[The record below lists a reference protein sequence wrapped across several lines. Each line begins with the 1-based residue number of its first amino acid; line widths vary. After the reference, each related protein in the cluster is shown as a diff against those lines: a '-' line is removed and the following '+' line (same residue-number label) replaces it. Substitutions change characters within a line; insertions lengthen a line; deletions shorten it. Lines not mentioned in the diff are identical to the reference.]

1 MINDSRTHFTYD
13 PETHTTYCEREGK
26 HNKYCGSAKCH
37 PNDWEFESKLVGEH
51 YAYTRSMIEELV
63 ANRNELRAELKVLK
77 HLYNIL
83 EQNPR
88 VHYDSIECFTIR
100 KQIKNIERDIADI
113 RTLIHSTKQE
123 LHEMME
129 AKDKFYAKIRKARSG
144 NNGSVDPTNRVHD

>member
-1 MINDSRTHFTYD
+1 MINDSRTHFSYD
-13 PETHTTYCEREGK
+13 PETHTTYCKREGK
-26 HNKYCGSAKCH
+26 HTRFYGSARCH

-100 KQIKNIERDIADI
+100 KQIKNIERDIADVRDLI
-113 RTLIHSTKQE
+113 RTTKQE
-123 LHEMME
+123 MREMME
-129 AKDKFYAKIRKARSG
+129 AKDEFYKKLRKVREENANAATENSIH
-144 NNGSVDPTNRVHD
+144 S

>member
-1 MINDSRTHFTYD
+1 MINDSRTHFSYD

-26 HNKYCGSAKCH
+26 HTKFYGSARCH

-63 ANRNELRAELKVLK
+63 ANRNELRAELKVLR

-100 KQIKNIERDIADI
+100 KQIKNIERDLADVRDLI
-113 RTLIHSTKQE
+113 RTTKSE
-123 LHEMME
+123 MRDMME
-129 AKDKFYAKIRKARSG
+129 AKDEFYKKLRKVREENVG
-144 NNGSVDPTNRVHD
+144 KETEDSVHS